1 MLSSLKAFPRTG
13 TLIPALWST
22 GSLGELVVW
31 RKLIETK
38 SISNK
43 HSDGSED
50 SVEVYGFV
58 VWIVW
63 SVEIGGCDRR
73 DEIYEGHRS

>member
-1 MLSSLKAFPRTG
+1 M
-13 TLIPALWST
+13 
-22 GSLGELVVW
+22 W

-50 SVEVYGFV
+50 SVEVYGFD